1 MNRRQRSFSRFMA
14 GTNCLPAVT
23 QPFLGGG
30 IIIGTIAAVTLNIL
44 LPDPGNDHVGLK
56 SVKRGS

>member
-1 MNRRQRSFSRFMA
+1 
-14 GTNCLPAVT
+14 LPAVT